1 MGNKHEKVCET
12 LSYTLTYIEQFLIL
26 ASAITRCI
34 SISTFVSLLGI
45 PTRITTSSIGL
56 TICAIAAAIKTC

>member
-12 LSYTLTYIEQFLIL
+12 LSYIEQFLIL
-26 ASAITRCI
+26 ASAVTRCI

-45 PTRITTSSIGL
+45 PTRIMTSSIGL

>member
-12 LSYTLTYIEQFLIL
+12 LSYIEQFLIL

-45 PTRITTSSIGL
+45 PTRITTSSIEL